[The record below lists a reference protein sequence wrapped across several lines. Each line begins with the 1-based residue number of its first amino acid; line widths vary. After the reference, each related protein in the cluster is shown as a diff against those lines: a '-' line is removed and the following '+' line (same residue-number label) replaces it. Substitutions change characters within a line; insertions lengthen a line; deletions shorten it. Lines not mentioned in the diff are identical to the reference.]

1 MPDKILLNIGG
12 TRFHATRATLQ
23 RGTYFST
30 LLDRES
36 KTHFESDGSIFIDR
50 DGTHF
55 RHILNFF
62 RDGRVPDLPEPHR
75 SELRAEAG
83 YYRVGE
89 LVAGLSRPSKE
100 QEAAIA
106 AAEADKAA
114 VVAAAVEAAERAAE
128 TIAAEKLAVEKA
140 AFEAKLEA
148 LARASEEKL
157 AMAEA
162 TVAAA
167 KADHKDMEARV
178 AQDAPC
184 DPKCGHSLQAA
195 TGRCAIGGG
204 GGLGSCLITFGAFGA
219 PLLLVVSLILCLVRS
234 RRQRSCKCATYRA
247 AHGHAPTQ
255 SAYFLIK
262 ETTKDA
268 PEPPDLHKH
277 PIWLQYGKEG
287 FKDGDAM
294 DTSIVPEGNRVSTYV
309 ITQLGRADRHGER
322 VIRGP
327 SLRVAP
333 PTTKP
338 AAPPAPPAPADH
350 PNSSSK
356 AATATIGPPSSVG
369 KRPVCLA
376 PLEVASPSSSRSS
389 SPLSVL
395 ATPSAAERAGGE
407 ATANRVFPDTK
418 HRGRT
423 FEEVRTTDP
432 SYVRWAMSVR
442 EPFGTIAALV
452 TYCEAKEAADT
463 VTTERSSDEVDR
475 VMEGRPYSQEA
486 AFAVL
491 NQQLLG
497 DMSAFPS
504 AFHLQAATVSLDGH
518 TPLLTPVLLSLA
530 QTNASGV
537 ALASPDKENAGLH
550 TPSISSP
557 TCHRRSSSRLP
568 CGGPRRHKSCGC
580 LPPHVLEPS
589 RSLSSPLLSQ
599 QRSQRLLGVR
609 SPR

>member
-36 KTHFESDGSIFIDR
+36 KTHFESDATR
-50 DGTHF
+50 
-55 RHILNFF
+55 
-62 RDGRVPDLPEPHR
+62 P
-75 SELRAEAG
+75 LRAHTF
-83 YYRVGE
+83 R
-89 LVAGLSRPSKE
+89 KE
-100 QEAAIA
+100 
-106 AAEADKAA
+106 
-114 VVAAAVEAAERAAE
+114 
-128 TIAAEKLAVEKA
+128 
-140 AFEAKLEA
+140 
-148 LARASEEKL
+148 
-157 AMAEA
+157 
-162 TVAAA
+162 
-167 KADHKDMEARV
+167 
-178 AQDAPC
+178 
-184 DPKCGHSLQAA
+184 
-195 TGRCAIGGG
+195 
-204 GGLGSCLITFGAFGA
+204 
-219 PLLLVVSLILCLVRS
+219 
-234 RRQRSCKCATYRA
+234 
-247 AHGHAPTQ
+247 
-255 SAYFLIK
+255 

-268 PEPPDLHKH
+268 PEPPDLHKN
-277 PIWLQYGKEG
+277 PILLQYGKDG

-294 DTSIVPEGNRVSTYV
+294 DTSIVPEGNCVSTYV
-309 ITQLGRADRHGER
+309 ITQLGRADRLGER

-356 AATATIGPPSSVG
+356 AATATTGPPSSVG

-418 HRGRT
+418 HRGST

-442 EPFGTIAALV
+442 EPFGTIATLV

-497 DMSAFPS
+497 DVSAFPS

-557 TCHRRSSSRLP
+557 TCHRRSLSRLP
-568 CGGPRRHKSCGC
+568 CGGHKSCGHKSCGC
-580 LPPHVLEPS
+580 LPPHVLEP
-589 RSLSSPLLSQ
+589 SLSSPLLSQ
-599 QRSQRLLGVR
+599 QRSQRLLSVS

>member
-1 MPDKILLNIGG
+1 
-12 TRFHATRATLQ
+12 
-23 RGTYFST
+23 
-30 LLDRES
+30 
-36 KTHFESDGSIFIDR
+36 
-50 DGTHF
+50 
-55 RHILNFF
+55 
-62 RDGRVPDLPEPHR
+62 
-75 SELRAEAG
+75 
-83 YYRVGE
+83 
-89 LVAGLSRPSKE
+89 
-100 QEAAIA
+100 
-106 AAEADKAA
+106 
-114 VVAAAVEAAERAAE
+114 
-128 TIAAEKLAVEKA
+128 
-140 AFEAKLEA
+140 
-148 LARASEEKL
+148 
-157 AMAEA
+157 
-162 TVAAA
+162 
-167 KADHKDMEARV
+167 
-178 AQDAPC
+178 
-184 DPKCGHSLQAA
+184 
-195 TGRCAIGGG
+195 
-204 GGLGSCLITFGAFGA
+204 
-219 PLLLVVSLILCLVRS
+219 
-234 RRQRSCKCATYRA
+234 
-247 AHGHAPTQ
+247 
-255 SAYFLIK
+255 
-262 ETTKDA
+262 
-268 PEPPDLHKH
+268 
-277 PIWLQYGKEG
+277 
-287 FKDGDAM
+287 
-294 DTSIVPEGNRVSTYV
+294 
-309 ITQLGRADRHGER
+309 
-322 VIRGP
+322 
-327 SLRVAP
+327 
-333 PTTKP
+333 
-338 AAPPAPPAPADH
+338 
-350 PNSSSK
+350 
-356 AATATIGPPSSVG
+356 VG
-369 KRPVCLA
+369 KRPICLA

-418 HRGRT
+418 HRGST

>member
-1 MPDKILLNIGG
+1 MLHHILAFAFAISPEMPDKILLNIGG

-23 RGTYFST
+23 RGTYFRT

-75 SELRAEAG
+75 SELRAEAE

-89 LVAGLSRPSKE
+89 VVAGLSRLSKE
-100 QEAAIA
+100 QVAAIA

-157 AMAEA
+157 AVAEA

-167 KADHKDMEARV
+167 KVDHKEKKARV
-178 AQDAPC
+178 AQDAPY
-184 DPKCGHSLQAA
+184 DPKYGHGLQAA
-195 TGRCAIGGG
+195 PGRCAAAIGGG

-219 PLLLVVSLILCLVRS
+219 PLILVVSLVLCIVRS
-234 RRQRSCKCATYRA
+234 RRQRSCTYATYCSA
-247 AHGHAPTQ
+247 YGHAPTQ
-255 SAYFLIK
+255 SAYFSIE

-277 PIWLQYGKEG
+277 PILWEFNADGSASGRVYGKKG
-287 FKDGDAM
+287 FKDGDAA
-294 DTSIVPEGNRVSTYV
+294 DTSIVPEGSRFSTYV
-309 ITQLGRADRHGER
+309 ITQLGPIDRLGER

-333 PTTKP
+333 ATTKP
-338 AAPPAPPAPADH
+338 AAPPAAAPAPAKADP
-350 PNSSSK
+350 PNSSSMAA
-356 AATATIGPPSSVG
+356 AATVGPPSSAG

-395 ATPSAAERAGGE
+395 ATPSTEKRAGGE
-407 ATANRVFPDTK
+407 ATVNRVFPDTK

-432 SYVRWAMSVR
+432 SYVRWAMSVG

-452 TYCEAKEAADT
+452 TCCEAKAATDT

-475 VMEGRPYSQEA
+475 VLEGTRPCGQEA

-491 NQQLLG
+491 NQQLLVG
-497 DMSAFPS
+497 LPS
-504 AFHLQAATVSLDGH
+504 AFHLQAATISLDGH
-518 TPLLTPVLLSLA
+518 TLLLTPVSLSLA
-530 QTNASGV
+530 PTNASGV
-537 ALASPDKENAGLH
+537 ALASPGKENAGLQ

-557 TCHRRSSSRLP
+557 TCHGRSSSRLP
-568 CGGPRRHKSCGC
+568 CGGPRRHKSCGT
-580 LPPHVLEPS
+580 
-589 RSLSSPLLSQ
+589 
-599 QRSQRLLGVR
+599 
-609 SPR
+609 